1 MTMKI
6 SISNW
11 SFDPGKSLRDCM
23 ELAKDAGYDGFEVAL
38 GDVGEFSMES
48 SEADARA
55 VRARAEEVG
64 IESSGVA
71 CGLYWGCSLTAD
83 CEAERAKAK
92 AILKKEIEMA
102 AWVGVDGILVV
113 PGNVHASFIPDC
125 PVVSYDVAW
134 ERATEAIGE
143 AAPLAESLGVTI
155 GVENVWNKFLLSPL
169 EMARFLD
176 QFESDRV
183 GAYFDVGNVL
193 LTGFPEQWIRILGKR
208 IARVHFKDF
217 RCEVGGLAGFVD
229 LLSGEVNWPAVMAAF
244 QEIGYDGWVTAE
256 MIPPYT
262 HHGDQIVYNT
272 AEAMKRIVREV
283 AQ

>member
-1 MTMKI
+1 MKI

-64 IESSGVA
+64 IEISGVA

-256 MIPPYT
+256 MNSPIHAPWRPDRLQ
-262 HHGDQIVYNT
+262 HRRSD
-272 AEAMKRIVREV
+272 EADRREV

>member
-1 MTMKI
+1 MKI

-64 IESSGVA
+64 IEISGVA

>member
-1 MTMKI
+1 MKI

-272 AEAMKRIVREV
+272 AEAMKRIVGR
-283 AQ
+283 

>member
-1 MTMKI
+1 MKI

>member
-1 MTMKI
+1 MKI

-11 SFDPGKSLRDCM
+11 SFDPSRSLKDCM
-23 ELAKDAGYDGFEVAL
+23 ALAKDAGYDGFEVAL
-38 GDVGEFSMES
+38 GDAGEFSLES
-48 SEADARA
+48 AEADAKA
-55 VRARAEEVG
+55 VRAAAEDVG
-64 IESSGVA
+64 IEISGVA

-83 CEAERAKAK
+83 CETERAKAK
-92 AILKKEIEMA
+92 SVLRKEIEMA

-125 PVVSYDVAW
+125 PVVPYDVAW
-134 ERATEAIGE
+134 ERATDAIGE
-143 AAPLAESLGVTI
+143 AAPLAEERGVTI

-169 EMARFLD
+169 EMARFID

-208 IARVHFKDF
+208 ISRVHFKDF
-217 RCEVGGLAGFVD
+217 RCGVGGLAGFVD
-229 LLSGEVNWPAVMAAF
+229 LLSGDVNWPAVMAAF
-244 QEIGYDGWVTAE
+244 QEVGYDGWVTAE

-262 HHGDQIVYNT
+262 HHGDQIIYNT
-272 AEAMKRIVREV
+272 AEAMKRIVGR
-283 AQ
+283 

>member
-272 AEAMKRIVREV
+272 AEAMKRIVGR
-283 AQ
+283 